1 MVRFQIPTV
10 LRGKKKKRVKHKGR
24 FTIKTTI
31 KIFDKKLD
39 HSLFKIKNESIV
51 FKTNTDNTLG
61 KLHRISKIPLLPF
74 QKAFPIYVHKR
85 ISIVN
90 LKKVLKTLL

>member
-61 KLHRISKIPLLPF
+61 KLHRISKIPLQRNGMADISKL
-74 QKAFPIYVHKR
+74 KR
-85 ISIVN
+85 KER
-90 LKKVLKTLL
+90 KKEKRK